1 MTRRHLTLLFVSVL
15 LLAGCDRSAPPGT
28 GIRGVVKLGPT
39 CPVESVASPCPDLPF
54 QGDVQATSPEGAI
67 TRVSTDE
74 QGRFA
79 LDLPAG
85 SYVLVAISPKGSV
98 PPTPVPQTVQ
108 VVTGAYTQVTLEVD
122 SGIR

>member
-1 MTRRHLTLLFVSVL
+1 MLLFVPIL
-15 LLAGCDRSAPPGT
+15 LLAGCHRSAPPGT

-39 CPVESVASPCPDLPF
+39 CPVESLVSPCPDRPF
-54 QGDVQATSPEGAI
+54 QGEVEATSTDGDT

-74 QGRFA
+74 QGRFS

-85 SYVLVAISPKGSV
+85 SYVLVAVSLSGSGL
-98 PPTPVPQTVQ
+98 PTPVPQTVQ
-108 VVTGAYTQVTLEVD
+108 VETGAYTQVTLEVD